1 MMQTV
6 VEWSDLMANSA
17 SGGFPIDYDN
27 DPAWLAG
34 ERAKKQLGAY
44 LYEQIDHR
52 RSHRGE
58 DLISQIVHSEV
69 GRTLSDEAMMVN
81 TRQLL
86 FAGNE
91 TTANWLAHIV
101 VALGRHPE
109 VRRQILAD
117 PSLTAQALD
126 EIMRWEPVV
135 HTLPRGVRGDD
146 VVVAGQKLQDGVE
159 VVMLLGGANRDPERY
174 DDPERLNIHR
184 ERKANLGFG
193 YSLHSCL
200 GVTLARIEALE
211 ATNAFLARFP
221 DYELT
226 APASSFATFPM
237 RGPGPIHIVPGGK

>member
-1 MMQTV
+1 
-6 VEWSDLMANSA
+6 
-17 SGGFPIDYDN
+17 
-27 DPAWLAG
+27 
-34 ERAKKQLGAY
+34 
-44 LYEQIDHR
+44 
-52 RSHRGE
+52 
-58 DLISQIVHSEV
+58 VHSEV

-101 VALGRHPE
+101 VVLGRHPE
-109 VRRQILAD
+109 VRRQIIAD

-146 VVVAGQKLQDGVE
+146 VVIAGQKLQDGVE
-159 VVMLLGGANRDPERY
+159 VVMLFGGANRDPERY
-174 DDPERLNIHR
+174 EDPERFNIHR

-193 YSLHSCL
+193 YGLHSCL

-211 ATNAFLARFP
+211 ATNALLAHFP
-221 DYELT
+221 EYELT
-226 APASSFATFPM
+226 APAPSFATFPM